1 MFAIRRTVLAVV
13 KKKFLFA
20 SFCLFFP
27 LFIVGIARASEITSS
42 PTVSYVLTGG
52 DQQIFSSLNDLVQ
65 DINKNQEARF
75 SDCIS
80 KAPPYGCAK
89 YIITSPYPSPYA
101 VKINGENHLY
111 QLARTEYYQSQS
123 ASNGPVTSGSKT
135 AGDLGA
141 SVNFNCPSPFSAR
154 ITGSTNDRQ
163 MDCVF
168 VEPSSSAC
176 DGNPINIGTG
186 YKFEHEVDYS
196 TVDGFLKIERRYISQ
211 FAGWV
216 IDEPNQLVEVP
227 VGTTVPMPKYR
238 SNKLT
243 ADYSV
248 VSRRK
253 RYGSNLYNLETYTHI
268 DTISLINSSQQRAVY
283 LTINGMRYRYIEVGG
298 VFVGDGTTGAKTTLI
313 EVNPNNFGGAKWK
326 FTNENGDISYFLTD
340 GSLQR
345 IEFARGGSLAY
356 QYNDGRVLSKTDHLN
371 RSLVYSYDTHGRIIS
386 ISLPDSQLIV
396 YEYGQDEK
404 AIDFSLLK
412 KVRWPNGESIGYV
425 YNESAHISGTSTN
438 KMLTGKLD
446 ALDRRIGI
454 YKYSSNMAVSTEGA
468 LASFKRIFT
477 NYGSFTSVKD
487 GLNSTRNYY
496 FNKVLP
502 DGTKLLTSTN
512 QPAGSGC
519 AASTKSATYYD
530 NGFKKSEA
538 NFNGSKIQF
547 NHDMVRGLETVRV
560 EGIAS
565 TDYVDYLPQ
574 GKVLSSSAKKIT
586 TQWHPQHRKPFKKS
600 EPKLITTFI
609 YNGDA
614 DPFNSNQIA
623 NCSPSSQPLLCHKVQ
638 QATTDVNGA
647 AGLTAVVDSTIAKRE
662 EFYTYN
668 GYGQQL
674 TYSRTGVGTPDEIR
688 EYYDITTS
696 DWTKGDL
703 KSITNA
709 LGHKTEFTRYDPNG
723 NLLAMQDANG
733 VQTLFTYDARGRLTS
748 QSVAGAVTT
757 HTYDL
762 NGNRIGSVL
771 PNGVT
776 INYEYDAAKRLIAV
790 VNALGDKINY
800 EYDVES
806 NLRFERFTNASG
818 ANTYTKQH
826 VYDALSRVKNTLNS
840 NSQGSTYLYDAN
852 GNLTSEVDA
861 KTKTTSN
868 TFDPLDRLTRTTDA
882 LTGKTDY
889 SYDAQGNL
897 TQVKDPKGNATVYN
911 YNAFG
916 DLVSQVSPDTGT
928 TTFTYDAAGN
938 RTSSTDARS
947 VVVNYSYDALNR
959 LTGIQY
965 PAAASEN
972 ITYNYDATANG
983 NYGVGRLTSIVTGA
997 TRLDFEYNPQ
1007 GLITKKYAQ
1016 AGNTF
1021 VSTQYRYDAAG
1032 NLTGVTYPS
1041 GREVNYQLDTTGKV
1055 NSISTKLN
1063 SNASAQN
1070 IVSNISYLPF
1080 GPAQSYSYGNGLQHT
1095 QTYDLDYRLTG
1106 IQVGGILNR
1115 SYGYDLVNN
1124 ITSINNGLQTA
1135 NSQTY
1140 SYDALN
1146 RLITAAGGYGNLG
1159 YSYDA
1164 VGNRL
1169 TETRNGVS
1177 DTYTYQ
1183 TTSNRLTGITR
1194 ATGNRSFT
1202 YDAAGN
1208 PTQRTAADNSNQT
1221 FNFNNANRLSS
1232 VNVNGALA
1240 ATYTYNPLGQR
1251 VVKTL
1256 ANGSKEIYHY
1266 DEAGQLIAVTDA
1278 AGTTV
1283 REYIYWGSQQVALVN
1298 NGTLYFIHSDHLNT
1312 PQVVTNASQQVV
1324 WMGDYEPFGKLAQ
1337 NQSNSIELYSRFP
1350 GQYLDGETGLYYN
1363 YFRDYDASIGRYIE
1377 SDPIGLEGGI
1387 NTYAY
1392 VSGNPIQKIDPF
1404 GLLERCKTGI
1414 STTGGNNWGPAHHS
1428 YQCWTNSKGLRVCK
1442 GFSFDDSNSIGL
1454 RQKVA
1459 GVNPGEVLPDEQ
1471 SNEAGSKPGQTS
1483 CTDDDKNSCM
1493 DQCAENKW
1501 AWQTALPSN
1510 YGLLRANTCND
1521 IEESIY
1527 ESCKVICGAKN

>member
-1 MFAIRRTVLAVV
+1 MFAIRRTVLSVV
-13 KKKFLFA
+13 KNYISILSLILTFGC
-20 SFCLFFP
+20 CLGVQSVKAADTDIVETTEPIFVY
-27 LFIVGIARASEITSS
+27 LSTMIVGEWDSPSAAFSAIAAVASSS
-42 PTVSYVLTGG
+42 TTLPGGIVVTVTVSNLHPWRPDYYPTYNGRTSYYVSSKEHCYDGSCSFSPDGG
-52 DQQIFSSLNDLVQ
+52 PSVQ
-65 DINKNQEARF
+65 MSIRCPEDVTRIGTAEYRWQL
-75 SDCIS
+75 
-80 KAPPYGCAK
+80 
-89 YIITSPYPSPYA
+89 IT
-101 VKINGENHLY
+101 K
-111 QLARTEYYQSQS
+111 
-123 ASNGPVTSGSKT
+123 
-135 AGDLGA
+135 
-141 SVNFNCPSPFSAR
+141 
-154 ITGSTNDRQ
+154 TGSNSLVREVSCQRRIPLTPPKND
-163 MDCVF
+163 CGGV
-168 VEPSSSAC
+168 
-176 DGNPINIGTG
+176 GNPILPATGEKIQVETDYKSPDGVLEFTRTYRSIGGQTNTMLSSVLIDNSMPRNSIKPSCYSSWYTENTPEKKRVPICVPFQPSGEINNYMVRLSTG
-186 YKFEHEVDYS
+186 RVLIFGGVSTAIVGKGGIADKLVKYVNQAGFTEWELTRPDNTKEIFDATGKQIATILNSGRKRFYEYS
-196 TVDGFLKIERRYISQ
+196 TATTPTSIAPKEGLLISIADENGRKLNFFYNSSSQLTKMLDPNGGAYLYGFDI
-211 FAGWV
+211 F
-216 IDEPNQLVEVP
+216 N
-227 VGTTVPMPKYR
+227 
-238 SNKLT
+238 NLT
-243 ADYSV
+243 SV
-248 VSRRK
+248 VYPDGTSRQYK
-253 RYGSNLYNLETYTHI
+253 YGEASN
-268 DTISLINSSQQRAVY
+268 
-283 LTINGMRYRYIEVGG
+283 INGGTSCGSYSLNTLARLLTGIVDEKGVRYADFKYGCDQKAISTEHIGG
-298 VFVGDGTTGAKTTLI
+298 V
-313 EVNPNNFGGAKWK
+313 EK
-326 FTNENGDISYFLTD
+326 F
-340 GSLQR
+340 
-345 IEFARGGSLAY
+345 SLAY
-356 QYNDGRVLSKTDHLN
+356 PSTTTTTVTTALGSATTYNYTTILN
-371 RSLVYSYDTHGRIIS
+371 T
-386 ISLPDSQLIV
+386 
-396 YEYGQDEK
+396 K
-404 AIDFSLLK
+404 
-412 KVRWPNGESIGYV
+412 N
-425 YNESAHISGTSTN
+425 
-438 KMLTGKLD
+438 LTGL
-446 ALDRRIGI
+446 
-454 YKYSSNMAVSTEGA
+454 S
-468 LASFKRIFT
+468 
-477 NYGSFTSVKD
+477 
-487 GLNSTRNYY
+487 
-496 FNKVLP
+496 
-502 DGTKLLTSTN
+502 

-519 AASTKSATYYD
+519 AASTKASTYD
-530 NGFKKSEA
+530 VSGLLKTQTDFKGNKT
-538 NFNGSKIQF
+538 QF
-547 NHDMVRGLETVRV
+547 AYEVGRALETVRV
-560 EGIAS
+560 EGVAS
-565 TDYVDYLPQ
+565 TDSVDYLPQ
-574 GKVLSSSAKKIT
+574 GKVLSASAKKIT
-586 TQWHPQHRKPFKKS
+586 TQWHSQHRKPVKKA
-600 EPKLITTFI
+600 EPKLLTTFI

-623 NCSPSSQPLLCHKVQ
+623 NCSSSSQPFLCHKVQ

-723 NLLAMQDANG
+723 RLLAMQDANG

-748 QSVAGAVTT
+748 QSVAGAVTN

-861 KTKTTSN
+861 KTQTTSN

-938 RTSSTDARS
+938 RTSSTDARG
-947 VVVNYSYDALNR
+947 VVMNYSYDALNR

-972 ITYNYDATANG
+972 ITYSYDATVNG

-1021 VSTQYRYDAAG
+1021 ASTQYRYDAAG

-1063 SNASAQN
+1063 ANASAQN
-1070 IVSNISYLPF
+1070 VVSNISYLPF
-1080 GPAQSYSYGNGLQHT
+1080 GPAQSYSYGNGLQHA

-1146 RLITAAGGYGNLG
+1146 RLISAAGGYGTLG

-1177 DTYTYQ
+1177 DTYSYQ

-1283 REYIYWGSQQVALVN
+1283 REYIYWGSQQIALVN

-1363 YFRDYDASIGRYIE
+1363 YFRDYDSSIGRYIE

-1387 NTYAY
+1387 NTYGY
-1392 VSGNPIQKIDPF
+1392 VGGNPLSFVDQF
-1404 GLLERCKTGI
+1404 GLSAGRLLDRFPI
-1414 STTGGNNWGPAHHS
+1414 PFLPLPNPNHS
-1428 YQCWTNSKGLRVCK
+1428 PNPGYGDPTVPYDPTDPMPNTPH
-1442 GFSFDDSNSIGL
+1442 DDSDDSASGKNCPVDEPEFKEDCFTVQQDCYDDLG
-1454 RQKVA
+1454 
-1459 GVNPGEVLPDEQ
+1459 GYYVLSKLSAPEQ
-1471 SNEAGSKPGQTS
+1471 ER
-1483 CTDDDKNSCM
+1483 
-1493 DQCAENKW
+1493 
-1501 AWQTALPSN
+1501 
-1510 YGLLRANTCND
+1510 LLRECVKARAPHCL
-1521 IEESIY
+1521 
-1527 ESCKVICGAKN
+1527 